1 MCIRDRTYGGGS
13 IKKSGLY
20 DKVINE
26 IKKAGLNL
34 FELSGI
40 EPNPRIESV
49 RKGAQI
55 CKDEHIDV
63 LLAVGGGSTLDATK
77 FMAAGACVD
86 QDVYKRQGYILLHTR
101 YQLF

>member
-1 MCIRDRTYGGGS
+1 MNDFIYDIPVTVYFGNRSVKKFNNRIKKIWKNVLMTYGGGS

-40 EPNPRIESV
+40 EPNPIELISA
-49 RKGAQI
+49 RKGAAYV
-55 CKDEHIDV
+55 KMNRV
-63 LLAVGGGSTLDATK
+63 P
-77 FMAAGACVD
+77 MM
-86 QDVYKRQGYILLHTR
+86 
-101 YQLF
+101 